1 VNSGESPREV
11 SILGTGLLGGAIVE
25 RLQAHNWS
33 IRAYDPDSA
42 ARERLN
48 HFPIRWTRSEAEAL
62 DGARFAV
69 FCFPHSDVAVRLGP
83 CLFESMAA
91 DGIVID
97 CTTGEPAEMSALAA
111 LAKSLG
117 RCYLDATIGG
127 SSQQTRDG
135 QVLLMVGGELTDLV
149 RARSLLDSLS
159 ERVVHVGPSSS
170 GARMKLVLN
179 LALGL
184 HRAVLAESLQLAEAL
199 GLDPTLA
206 LSILREGPAYSRI
219 MDTKGE
225 RMLNRDYNPVAR
237 LSQHRKDVSL
247 MLGLARQLGI
257 QLPLTETHDSLLAKA
272 EAAGFGDADNSAIIE
287 AYRKNA

>member
-1 VNSGESPREV
+1 MNSGESPREV

-91 DGIVID
+91 DGIAID

-159 ERVVHVGPSSS
+159 ERVVHVGPSGS

>member
-48 HFPIRWTRSEAEAL
+48 HFPIRWTHNEAEAL

-69 FCFPHSDVAVRLGP
+69 FCFPNSDVAVRLGP

-117 RCYLDATIGG
+117 RCYLDATVGG

-135 QVLLMVGGELTDLV
+135 QVLLMVGGESIDLV
-149 RARSLLDSLS
+149 RARFLLDSLS
-159 ERVVHVGPSSS
+159 ERVVHVGPSGS

-199 GLDPTLA
+199 GLDSTLA

-247 MLGLARQLGI
+247 MLGLARQLGL

-287 AYRKNA
+287 AYRKHA